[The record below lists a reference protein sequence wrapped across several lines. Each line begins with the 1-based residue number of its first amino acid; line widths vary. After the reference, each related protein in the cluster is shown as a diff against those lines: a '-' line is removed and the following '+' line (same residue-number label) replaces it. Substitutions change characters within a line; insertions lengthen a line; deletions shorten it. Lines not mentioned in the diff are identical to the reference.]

1 MTCTQCRCTEGYELP
16 PLEVLYHEVPTA
28 HANAGFERDGQGLL
42 LQNTTLSLSHAARER
57 KLTLDRRMQK
67 VVELIKVTLPEQVIV
82 WCELDEEQRTLEAA
96 LRGMG
101 LAYSSLYG
109 SQ

>member
-1 MTCTQCRCTEGYELP
+1 MRTPRS
-16 PLEVLYHEVPTA
+16 HRKSIRDSFPTA

-82 WCELDEEQRTLEAA
+82 WCELDEEQRLTDVANDID
-96 LRGMG
+96 R
-101 LAYSSLYG
+101 S
-109 SQ
+109 